1 MSPATTTLL
10 GAIAALAAHARA
22 NPTAA
27 KGIARLREARNR
39 AEAAWL
45 DAGTP
50 DLPADQ
56 PKPPPLATF
65 CARTETA
72 EKDWSRVTLDVE
84 VRRSTEKA
92 VLLSDGE
99 REFWC
104 PRSVVPNGD
113 DLANGDV
120 AAVSIPRWVLLEAA

>member
-1 MSPATTTLL
+1 MSPSTATLL
-10 GAIAALAAHARA
+10 RAIAALAAHARSA
-22 NPTAA
+22 PTDA
-27 KGIARLREARNR
+27 KGIARHREARNR

-45 DAGTP
+45 ADGAP

-65 CARTETA
+65 CARTEPA
-72 EKDWSRVTLDVE
+72 EKDWARVTIDVE
-84 VRRSTEKA
+84 VRKSTEKA

-99 REFWC
+99 RDFWC

-113 DLANGDV
+113 DLADGDV
-120 AAVSIPRWVLLEAA
+120 VAVSVPRWVLAEAA